1 MPEKPRILEQHITAK
16 SRLFTVETLK
26 LRFSN
31 GQERDYERLIG
42 SGRKAVMVIPMID
55 NNTVLL
61 VREYAAGL
69 HDYHVSLPKGLV
81 EAGED
86 VLSGANRELMEEI
99 GLGARRLQELKPL
112 SLSPGYMTHTTHVV
126 LAQDLYEAKLEGDE
140 PEPLEVVEV
149 KLDALME
156 FVMQEEFTEA
166 RSMAALFLVREMLR
180 EMQPE

>member
-1 MPEKPRILEQHITAK
+1 MHKKPHILERNITAK

-31 GQERDYERLIG
+31 GQERNYERLVG
-42 SGRKAVMVIPMID
+42 SGRKAVMVVAMLD
-55 NNTVLL
+55 DNTVLL

-86 VLSGANRELMEEI
+86 VLAGANRELMEET
-99 GLGARRLQELKPL
+99 GYGAKRLQELKPL

-140 PEPLEVVEV
+140 PEPLEVVPV
-149 KLDALME
+149 VLDNLMQLIE
-156 FVMQEEFTEA
+156 REDFSEA
-166 RSMAALFLVREMLR
+166 RSLAALFMVRDMLR
-180 EMQPE
+180 ETK

>member
-1 MPEKPRILEQHITAK
+1 MREKPRILEQIITAK
-16 SRLFTVETLK
+16 SRLFTVESLK

-31 GQERDYERLIG
+31 GQERNYERLIG
-42 SGRKAVMVIPMID
+42 SGRKAVMVVAMLD
-55 NNTVLL
+55 DNTVLL

-86 VLSGANRELMEEI
+86 VLSGANRELMEET
-99 GLGARRLQELKPL
+99 GYGARRLQELKPF

-140 PEPLEVVEV
+140 PEPLDVIPVA
-149 KLDALME
+149 LDNLMQFIE
-156 FVMQEEFTEA
+156 REDVSEA
-166 RSMAALFLVREMLR
+166 RSIAALFMVRELLR
-180 EMQPE
+180 ELK